1 MEKPK
6 LSEETINI
14 RGMHCK
20 SCVERI
26 EENLSKLKGVDKI
39 RVSLAEER
47 ACVRFNPNQISLGTL
62 KTKIK
67 SMGYGIDAETEVDAD
82 GKTERGSIKQGIIY
96 GVIPHTGCIAFIIAS
111 VLGVTVAT
119 SLFKPL
125 LLNPYFF
132 YILIA
137 ISFVFATISAVVY
150 LKKQGFIIF
159 NKTKGNLEM
168 GFSSNVIGRKW
179 KYLST
184 LYGTTIGINLL
195 LFMIVFP
202 LLANVSLSAPATS
215 GNAIAADGSSTG
227 LSLLKLQVDIP
238 CSGHAPLITGELK
251 TINGVAGVQFDF
263 PNIFSVKYDPTKTSK
278 QQILSLDVFKTYK
291 ATVLGESTNQQNTQ
305 QLDNP
310 TNSQTSNQP
319 SSTGGGCCGSGG
331 CGGTSGDCGGTSGGC
346 GARTV

>member
-6 LSEETINI
+6 LSEESISI
-14 RGMHCK
+14 KGMHCK

-26 EENLSKLKGVDKI
+26 EEKLSQLKGIDKV
-39 RVSLAEER
+39 RVSLVEEK
-47 ACVRFNPNQISLGTL
+47 AYIRFNPKQISLDTV

-67 SMGYGIDAETEVDAD
+67 SMGYETDADAETGVDAD
-82 GKTERGSIKQGIIY
+82 SKPERGSIKQGIIY
-96 GVIPHTGCIAFIIAS
+96 GLIPHIGCIAFIIAS

-159 NKTKGNLEM
+159 NKTKDNLEM

-184 LYGTTIGINLL
+184 LYGTTIGVNLL

-202 LLANVSLSAPATS
+202 LLANVSLSAPATT
-215 GNAIAADGSSTG
+215 GNAVAVDGSSNG

-251 TINGVAGVQFDF
+251 TINGVVGVQFDF
-263 PNIFSVKYDPTKTSK
+263 PNIFSVKYDPAKTSK
-278 QQILSLDVFKTYK
+278 EKILSLDVFKTYK
-291 ATVLGESTNQQNTQ
+291 ATVLDESANQQNTQ

-310 TNSQTSNQP
+310 TNNQP
-319 SSTGGGCCGSGG
+319 SSQPSGTGGSCCGSGG
-331 CGGTSGDCGGTSGGC
+331 CGGAGGGC
-346 GARTV
+346 GCGSR